1 MVSHTETGVVEGRRL
16 NSLVAFAFGAVF
28 VLVGLSGFFVSGG
41 HHAVGADGG
50 ALLGLFQVNVLHN
63 VVHLAIGALLVLGA
77 LRGPRPSRGVN
88 TLVGAVY
95 LLVGVLG
102 LFVLESSLNILALNT
117 ADNLLHFASAAL
129 LLGVG
134 LMADKRAR

>member
-1 MVSHTETGVVEGRRL
+1 MSSTSIHTRRARSVNQL
-16 NSLVAFAFGAVF
+16 LGLGFGAVYL
-28 VLVGLSGFFVSGG
+28 LVGVIGFAVSGTG
-41 HHAVGADGG
+41 VADPEGG
-50 ALLGLFQVNVLHN
+50 KILGLFEVNVLHN

-77 LRGPRPSRGVN
+77 RRGPRPARGVN